1 MNHRRLLVLVAG
13 TALAGSAGLALSGP
27 ANAAGSAA
35 PAPPATA
42 PAGSGPAVSGTS
54 TAPSAQAAKCDAGP
68 WADRIQGK
76 PLGFTGGD
84 RGGDYLWHDQNGM
97 HLRVTHRSSSR
108 DVYTGT
114 ITSSAAMRID
124 PVRLEKGDVA
134 RLSANHRTLV
144 FAFSNYG
151 HVDGVDFH
159 ADCATSLTV
168 AHLNEGNAALPAA
181 RVYLGVTKAHPSQ
194 VPFTVHRTA

>member
-1 MNHRRLLVLVAG
+1 MNHRRLLLLAAS

-27 ANAAGSAA
+27 ATAAS
-35 PAPPATA
+35 
-42 PAGSGPAVSGTS
+42 TS
-54 TAPSAQAAKCDAGP
+54 TSAPSTTPAAVAPSAQAAACDAGP

-76 PLGFTGGD
+76 PLGFSGGD
-84 RGGDYLWHDQNGM
+84 RGGDYLWHDPLGM

-114 ITSSAAMRID
+114 ITSSTAMRID

-134 RLSANHRTLV
+134 RLSADHRTLV

-159 ADCATSLTV
+159 ADCAASITV
-168 AHLNEGNAALPAA
+168 AHLNEGNVRLPAS
-181 RVYLGVTKAHPSQ
+181 RVYLGVTKAHPTQ
-194 VPFTVHRTA
+194 VPFTVHRSA